1 MVREKYLALC
11 RKLWKEAHPQ
21 PADSNGGA
29 ARLLP
34 DEPAQEEPHDYRC
47 KKCKGLVAPNFQLES
62 SIVVPLMAVAH
73 WVVAWQ
79 QAQSESA
86 AYVPDWRRALA
97 EVIRQR
103 VSMASCPNNIIK
115 GIRLGFIRPD
125 DHWLSLFEQAIEL
138 AAEEEGFLVP
148 TTRPP

>member
-1 MVREKYLALC
+1 
-11 RKLWKEAHPQ
+11 
-21 PADSNGGA
+21 
-29 ARLLP
+29 
-34 DEPAQEEPHDYRC
+34 
-47 KKCKGLVAPNFQLES
+47 
-62 SIVVPLMAVAH
+62 MAIAH

-79 QAQSESA
+79 QSQSASA

-103 VSMASCPNNIIK
+103 VTMASCRNNIIN

-138 AAEEEGFLVP
+138 AAEEEGFLES
-148 TTRPP
+148 TARPP